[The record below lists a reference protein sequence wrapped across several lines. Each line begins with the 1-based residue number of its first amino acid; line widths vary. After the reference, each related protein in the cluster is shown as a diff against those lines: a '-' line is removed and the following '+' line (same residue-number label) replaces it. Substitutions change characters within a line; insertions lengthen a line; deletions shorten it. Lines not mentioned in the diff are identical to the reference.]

1 MNTPVSIRNEADRW
15 GREVP
20 CVTTPQQLEALRHAF
35 ERSAIVVEHR
45 FYRGSRSP
53 DRMVF
58 DDYDTFREYLRTH
71 AQPGDS
77 FWFWSYDDV
86 CRDDN
91 PLAHAKFPDSDGTVP
106 AGGAY

>member
-1 MNTPVSIRNEADRW
+1 
-15 GREVP
+15 
-20 CVTTPQQLEALRHAF
+20 
-35 ERSAIVVEHR
+35 
-45 FYRGSRSP
+45 
-53 DRMVF
+53 MVF